1 MVIAHFMAYTINAAF
16 TWVLLYLICLYWG
29 ILPFSYSKRVYKE
42 WVNIFIDEWA
52 EDGRKKTTSF
62 LRGVIDSYIN
72 AVKRGWISYG
82 TMYDFFDTLLIE
94 EEIKDE
100 Y

>member
-1 MVIAHFMAYTINAAF
+1 MLIARFIAYTANAAF
-16 TWVLLYLICLYWG
+16 TWVLLYLITLYWG
-29 ILPFSYSKRVYKE
+29 VLPFSYSKRAEKE
-42 WVNIFIDEWA
+42 WVDIFINEWT
-52 EDGRKKTTSF
+52 EGGRKETTSF

-72 AVKRGWISYG
+72 AAKRGWISYG
-82 TMYDFFDTLLIE
+82 AMYDFFDTLLIE